1 MELQELYQAYKVK
14 KLAFDAAKKEEETAK
29 KALKEAMGAAKV
41 KDYTDEEGYRFEC
54 FSSDRKSIDEEKL
67 LTELK
72 ARDLKDCISYK
83 EVVDEDAVLQA
94 VEANRLPQ
102 AVLSECLNVTPVV
115 TLKLTP
121 PKKAKGKGK

>member
-1 MELQELYQAYKVK
+1 MELKELYQAYKVK
-14 KLAFDAAKKEEETAK
+14 KLAFDAAKKEEENAK
-29 KALKEAMGAAKV
+29 KALKDAMGAAQV

-67 LTELK
+67 LAELHERK
-72 ARDLKDCISYK
+72 LDDCISFK

-102 AVLSECLNVTPVV
+102 AVLTECLNVTPVV
-115 TLKLTP
+115 TLKLTA
-121 PKKAKGKGK
+121 PKKSKK